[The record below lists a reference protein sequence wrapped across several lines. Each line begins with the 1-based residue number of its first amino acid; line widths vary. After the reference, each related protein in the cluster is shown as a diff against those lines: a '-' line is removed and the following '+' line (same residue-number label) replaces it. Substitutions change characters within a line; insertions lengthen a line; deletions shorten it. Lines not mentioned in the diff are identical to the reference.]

1 RAIVIALP
9 VAATAVLLV
18 SAVLLELARQRQF
31 ARRAVG
37 LVATANEQLDSRST
51 LPLEARINRIL
62 REAAEY
68 LDASDTALYVRAAN
82 SSLFRRSYRHARDQA
97 SLPDAMLSKQLR
109 SLGGHDASV
118 GTIVREQQQG
128 TPKTLSSTNRIVAVR
143 RPGAD
148 GGEVVLAA
156 EWQLTDAAAPD
167 AAAALLRLLLPA
179 CSAALSESRAVAD
192 RQLAQD
198 RFRLVMQGVPDAVC
212 LILPDGTVLA
222 ANPAFET
229 LTGNEREAWR
239 GRRLGELELFDAETL
254 DGALAAATV
263 GGPVHRTTVLRK
275 ESGETT
281 SCDIHV
287 LQLVGGEDPQVLLVA
302 RESTAETD
310 RQLQQQN
317 LERQFSQAQ
326 RMEAIGQLTQGVAHD
341 FNNILGSIMGYT
353 SLARMQGPVREDE
366 KLSGY
371 LSEIET
377 AGKRATLLIQQ
388 MLTFSRRGRSNPE
401 SVSVSEVLGR
411 VADLMPSLLPDGII
425 ARTEISQ
432 NLPRLVVDV
441 AQFEQAVISLA
452 VNARDALGSR
462 GTITL
467 GARRFSA
474 AVATCSSCRKPIGGD
489 GVAIFVAD
497 TGTGIAP
504 EVMDRLFEPFFTT
517 KEVGRGT
524 GLGLSGVHGFV
535 HNNEGHVLVTSEPGI
550 GSEFCLVLPAEVE
563 TARAPASP
571 GKLPAPTA
579 ERKPHV
585 LLVDDQQSLASL
597 MKQVLET
604 RNFRVTAETDGIA
617 ARDLFTSAPESF
629 DAVVTDRFMP
639 GLDGLALARHV
650 RAARP
655 GIPVVLC
662 TGVNA
667 SHSDADI
674 ADAGICRVF
683 RKPLRVMEFA
693 QELEAML
700 LTAEPEAQES

>member
-1 RAIVIALP
+1 
-9 VAATAVLLV
+9 
-18 SAVLLELARQRQF
+18 
-31 ARRAVG
+31 
-37 LVATANEQLDSRST
+37 
-51 LPLEARINRIL
+51 
-62 REAAEY
+62 
-68 LDASDTALYVRAAN
+68 
-82 SSLFRRSYRHARDQA
+82 
-97 SLPDAMLSKQLR
+97 
-109 SLGGHDASV
+109 
-118 GTIVREQQQG
+118 
-128 TPKTLSSTNRIVAVR
+128 
-143 RPGAD
+143 
-148 GGEVVLAA
+148 
-156 EWQLTDAAAPD
+156 
-167 AAAALLRLLLPA
+167 
-179 CSAALSESRAVAD
+179 
-192 RQLAQD
+192 
-198 RFRLVMQGVPDAVC
+198 MQGVPDAVC
-212 LILPDGTVLA
+212 LMLPDGTLLD

-229 LTGNEREAWR
+229 LTGNDREASR
-239 GRRLGELELFDAETL
+239 GRRLGELALFDGDTL
-254 DGALAAATV
+254 DAALNAATV
-263 GGPVHRTTVLRK
+263 GRPVHRTAALRK
-275 ESGETT
+275 RSGATT
-281 SCDIHV
+281 SCDIYV
-287 LQLVGGEDPQVLLVA
+287 LQLTSGDDCQVLLVA
-302 RESTAETD
+302 KESTAEAD
-310 RQLQQQN
+310 KQQQQKN

-353 SLARMQGPVREDE
+353 SLARMQGLVREDE

-388 MLTFSRRGRSNPE
+388 MLTFSRRGRSNPVP
-401 SVSVSEVLGR
+401 VSVSEVLGR
-411 VADLMPSLLPDGII
+411 VADLMPTLLPEGIV

-452 VNARDALGSR
+452 VNARDALGTR

-474 AVATCSSCRKPIGGD
+474 AVATCSSCRKPIGAD
-489 GVAIFVAD
+489 GIAIFVAD

-535 HNNEGHVLVTSEPGI
+535 HNNDGHVLVTSEPGI
-550 GSEFCLVLPAEVE
+550 GSEFCLVLPAEQQ
-563 TARAPASP
+563 TARAPVIP
-571 GKLPAPTA
+571 EEPPAPSVA
-579 ERKPHV
+579 RKPHV

-604 RNFRVTAETDGIA
+604 RNFRVTAETDGLA
-617 ARDLFTSAPESF
+617 ARDRFASAPESF

-650 RAARP
+650 RASRP
-655 GIPVVLC
+655 DIPVVLC

-667 SHSDADI
+667 AHTDADI

-693 QELEAML
+693 QELESLL
-700 LTAEPEAQES
+700 LTTEAESQES